1 MRPLTRMLEHG
12 SGLEGTSE
20 MESVRAVG
28 SKAGNLVGILGIFS
42 LLFGCG
48 SKDKAPGHEFSVADG
63 VVQYRDETIEGA
75 DPQSFQPL
83 DDHYAKD
90 ARQVYYAS
98 TYRVSQDYF
107 TTKRARV
114 RVVEGADGASFRLL
128 RGGYARDARRI
139 YFEGAAIEV
148 EDVDTFELLDYG
160 FARDRVRGYYM
171 EEPVPGS
178 DGSTFVVLDSHYA
191 KDAEHVF
198 HCDLEPGVDGSPP
211 SRVTVHLEA
220 GDPASFV
227 PLDSGYAKDAGQ
239 AYYRGRV
246 IALDPDSFSVL
257 YFDYAKSS
265 SRVFYRGDIVE
276 GAEAATFAVVEQP
289 SGDFD
294 AQDASATYSLGK
306 RMPR

>member
-1 MRPLTRMLEHG
+1 MQ
-12 SGLEGTSE
+12 
-20 MESVRAVG
+20 SVMAVG
-28 SKAGNLVGILGIFS
+28 VKVGSLVGILGILS

-48 SKDKAPGHEFSVADG
+48 SKDKAPTHEFSVTDG
-63 VVQYRDETIEGA
+63 VVRYRDATIEGA
-75 DPQSFQPL
+75 DPESFQPL

-114 RVVEGADGASFRLL
+114 RVVEGADGASFFRLL
-128 RGGYARDARRI
+128 RDGYARDAQRV
-139 YFEGAAIEV
+139 YFEGAPIEV

-160 FARDRVRGYYM
+160 FARDRGRGYYM

-178 DGSTFVVLDSHYA
+178 DGTTFVVLDSHYA
-191 KDAEHVF
+191 KDAQHLF

-211 SRVTVHLEA
+211 RRVMVQLPAAE
-220 GDPASFV
+220 PASFL
-227 PLDSGYAKDAGQ
+227 PLDSGYAKDADH

-265 SRVFYRGDIVE
+265 SRVFYRGEVVE
-276 GAEAATFAVVEQP
+276 GADAATFAVVEQP

>member
-1 MRPLTRMLEHG
+1 MQ
-12 SGLEGTSE
+12 
-20 MESVRAVG
+20 SVRAVG
-28 SKAGNLVGILGIFS
+28 AKVGNLVGILGVFS

-48 SKDKAPGHEFSVADG
+48 SKDKALTHEFSVADG
-63 VVQYRDETIEGA
+63 VVRYRDATIEGA
-75 DPQSFQPL
+75 DPESFQPL

-128 RGGYARDARRI
+128 RDGYARDAQRV
-139 YFEGAAIEV
+139 YFEGASIEV

-191 KDAEHVF
+191 KDAQHVF

-211 SRVTVHLEA
+211 RRVTAQLPSA
-220 GDPASFV
+220 DPASFIS
-227 PLDSGYAKDAGQ
+227 LDSGYANDAGQ

-246 IALDPDSFSVL
+246 IVRDPGSFSVL

-276 GAEAATFAVVEQP
+276 GADAATFAVVEQP
-289 SGDFD
+289 SGEFD
-294 AQDASATYSLGK
+294 AQDANATYSLGK